1 MDVKMLSI
9 DEAGLSN
16 RCQNALRR
24 AGIHTV
30 GELFDCTE
38 ESLNEIRNLGRKS
51 IDEILSKIEEYK
63 AIDAAGGLPDPV
75 RKPEGTG
82 LPEDFDAWLKED
94 AGKNYVISW
103 LKAKGLNIDA
113 LELLSPRAYN
123 LLMLNGYT
131 HLHQV
136 AFLGKADLMQIPRM
150 DSGSADEI
158 VRLCNHYLK
167 DSKSDILTDYAAV
180 SAVPPLFD
188 LLHMPEYRDAILKYV
203 KANDRDIRQLGLSN
217 RPVNCLLNQGCQ
229 KLSDIIF
236 LTRAELQALP
246 AMGTGSVEEVMVKIN
261 DYLSANEARLLAVCT
276 GDETALLDDAAIR
289 ERILQQYQEIGFGGL
304 SLREMTD
311 RLQLPESITEDRL
324 KKVIGGLLAENE
336 LEYVD
341 FRCYRVYG
349 RFSDFLECCDSISER
364 SRELIR
370 RRLEGGT
377 LESIAQEYGLTRERV
392 RQIIRRDV
400 RKIQDWYRMNT
411 GKVWFDED
419 YFRYFYETY
428 SFEKKDA
435 AEWFGMTPAIC
446 SYLDM
451 MDVKRGSKELQAALE
466 DQQGLDAG
474 LRLKVKNYLNRNKLY
489 VDGRWVEKRRADLEE
504 VVARKFCRE
513 AVSFEEFIQLYN
525 EFLEREEV
533 AYDEELYYTD
543 SVLRTRKSR
552 LADARFLL
560 WKQNEQLRYYDME
573 GRDFTEL
580 LDTLNLAAYENI
592 EFSTLKFVEEYP
604 EILEKYDIRD
614 QYELHNL
621 LRKIV
626 PEGSY
631 HDFHCGRMPEI
642 KFGAFDRDA
651 AILDILIDHAP
662 ISTADLCDLIHA
674 EYGYEPAVI
683 MATYL
688 RPFAEYY
695 HQGIYRIDQKA
706 MTAEHKDA
714 LKTALTEDFYYID
727 EVRKIYRGLF
737 PDADPE
743 EVNPYNLKGMGF
755 VVLSRYMIQNHPS
768 LEAFCEDIL
777 TRDDILDLTPY
788 RKRLVYVQMFSQ
800 KLMEL
805 KRSLQVI
812 EFEPNQI
819 IQFRK
824 LEQSGVT
831 REMIRDFCDAVYDFT
846 DDGSYF
852 SIQSL
857 RQDGFASDL
866 DQLGFSDW
874 FYANLLISDERFSYG
889 TMFGNIILYKGHE
902 SITIKSFET
911 DRIRAHGSI
920 DIYDLMT
927 ELTDRFGCRISD
939 RFDLIY
945 KVQGTEIYYDKF
957 LDRLY
962 ANADTYYRELDA
974 AEGL

>member
-1 MDVKMLSI
+1 MLSI
-9 DEAGLSN
+9 DKAGLSN

-24 AGIHTV
+24 AGIHRV
-30 GELFDCTE
+30 GELLGCTE

-51 IDEILSKIEEYK
+51 IYEILAKIEEYK

-75 RKPEGTG
+75 RKPGGTG

-103 LKAKGLNIDA
+103 LKAKGLTIDA

-136 AFLGKADLMQIPRM
+136 AFLGEADLMQIPRM
-150 DSGSADEI
+150 DGGSAGEI
-158 VRLCNHYLK
+158 VRLCAHYLK
-167 DSKSDILTDYAAV
+167 DSTSGILTDYAAAA
-180 SAVPPLFD
+180 AVPSPFD
-188 LLHMPEYRDAILKYV
+188 LLHMPEYRDAVLKYV
-203 KANDRDIRQLGLSN
+203 TANDRDIRQLGLSN
-217 RPVNCLLNQGCQ
+217 RPVNCLLNQGYP

-246 AMGTGSVEEVMVKIN
+246 AMGAGSVEEVTAKIN
-261 DYLSANEARLLAVCT
+261 EYLSANEVRLLAVCI
-276 GDETALLDDAAIR
+276 GDETALLDDTAIR

-311 RLQLPESITEDRL
+311 RLQLPESVTEDRL
-324 KKVIGGLLAENE
+324 KKVIGSLLAENE

-349 RFSDFLECCDSISER
+349 RFSDFLERCDSISER

-377 LESIAQEYGLTRERV
+377 LERIAQECGLTRERV

-400 RKIQDWYRMNT
+400 RKIYDWYGMKT

-428 SFEKKDA
+428 AFEKKDA
-435 AEWFGMTPAIC
+435 AEWFGLTPAIC

-451 MDVKRGSKELQAALE
+451 MDVKRGSKDLQAAPE
-466 DQQGLDAG
+466 DQQGLEAG

-504 VVARKFCRE
+504 VAVRKFCTE
-513 AVSFEEFIQLYN
+513 DVSFEEFIRLYN

-543 SVLRTRKSR
+543 SVLYTRKNR

-560 WKQNEQLRYYDME
+560 WKQNEQIRYYDME

-592 EFSTLKFVEEYP
+592 ELSTLKLVEEYP

-631 HDFHCGRMPEI
+631 HDFRCGRMPEI
-642 KFGAFDRDA
+642 KFGTFDRDA

-662 ISTADLCDLIHA
+662 INTADLCDLIHA
-674 EYGYEPAVI
+674 EYGYDPAVI

-688 RPFAEYY
+688 RPFTEYY

-714 LKTALTEDFYYID
+714 LKAALTEDFYYID

-737 PDADPE
+737 PDADPK
-743 EVNPYNLKGMGF
+743 EVNPYNLKGMGL
-755 VVLSRYMIQNHPS
+755 VVLSRYVIQNHPS

-777 TRDDILDLTPY
+777 TREDILDLTPY

-805 KRSLQVI
+805 KRGLQVI

-874 FYANLLISDERFSYG
+874 FYANLLIADARFSYG
-889 TMFGNIILYKGHE
+889 NMFGNIILYRGHE

>member
-9 DEAGLSN
+9 DKAGLSN

-24 AGIHTV
+24 AGIHRV
-30 GELFDCTE
+30 GELLGCTE

-51 IDEILSKIEEYK
+51 IDEILAKIEEYK

-75 RKPEGTG
+75 RKPGGTG

-103 LKAKGLNIDA
+103 LKAKGLTIDA

-136 AFLGKADLMQIPRM
+136 AFLGEADLMQIPRM
-150 DSGSADEI
+150 DGGSAGEI
-158 VRLCNHYLK
+158 VRLCAHYLK
-167 DSKSDILTDYAAV
+167 DSTSGILTDYAAAA
-180 SAVPPLFD
+180 AVPSPFD
-188 LLHMPEYRDAILKYV
+188 LLHMPEYRDAVLKYV
-203 KANDRDIRQLGLSN
+203 TANDRDIRQLGLSN
-217 RPVNCLLNQGCQ
+217 RPVNCLLNQGYP

-246 AMGTGSVEEVMVKIN
+246 AMGAGSVEEVTAKIN
-261 DYLSANEARLLAVCT
+261 EYLSANEVRLLAVCI
-276 GDETALLDDAAIR
+276 GDETALLDDTAIR

-311 RLQLPESITEDRL
+311 RLQLPESVTEDRL
-324 KKVIGGLLAENE
+324 KKVIGSLLAENE

-349 RFSDFLECCDSISER
+349 RFSDFLERCDSISER

-377 LESIAQEYGLTRERV
+377 LERIAQECGLTRERV

-400 RKIQDWYRMNT
+400 RKIYDWYGMKT

-428 SFEKKDA
+428 AFEKKDA
-435 AEWFGMTPAIC
+435 AEWFGLTPAIC

-451 MDVKRGSKELQAALE
+451 MDVKRGSKDLQAAPE
-466 DQQGLDAG
+466 DQQGLEAG
-474 LRLKVKNYLNRNKLY
+474 LRLNVKNYLNRNKLY

-504 VVARKFCRE
+504 VAVRKFCTE
-513 AVSFEEFIQLYN
+513 DVSFEEFIRLYN

-543 SVLRTRKSR
+543 SVLYTRKNR

-560 WKQNEQLRYYDME
+560 WKQNEQIRYYDME

-592 EFSTLKFVEEYP
+592 ELSTLKLVEEYP

-631 HDFHCGRMPEI
+631 HDFRCGRMPEI
-642 KFGAFDRDA
+642 KFGTFDRDA

-662 ISTADLCDLIHA
+662 INTADLCDLIHA
-674 EYGYEPAVI
+674 EYGYDPAVI

-688 RPFAEYY
+688 RPFTEYY

-714 LKTALTEDFYYID
+714 LKAALTEDFYYID

-737 PDADPE
+737 PDADPK
-743 EVNPYNLKGMGF
+743 EVNPYNLKGMGL
-755 VVLSRYMIQNHPS
+755 VVLSRYVIQNHPS

-777 TRDDILDLTPY
+777 TREDILDLTPY

-805 KRSLQVI
+805 KRGLQVI

-874 FYANLLISDERFSYG
+874 FYANLLIADARFSYG
-889 TMFGNIILYKGHE
+889 NMFGNIILYRGHE

>member
-1 MDVKMLSI
+1 M
-9 DEAGLSN
+9 
-16 RCQNALRR
+16 
-24 AGIHTV
+24 
-30 GELFDCTE
+30 
-38 ESLNEIRNLGRKS
+38 
-51 IDEILSKIEEYK
+51 
-63 AIDAAGGLPDPV
+63 
-75 RKPEGTG
+75 
-82 LPEDFDAWLKED
+82 
-94 AGKNYVISW
+94 ISW
-103 LKAKGLNIDA
+103 LKTKGLTIDA

-246 AMGTGSVEEVMVKIN
+246 AMGTGSAEEVMAKIN

-311 RLQLPESITEDRL
+311 RLQLPEFITEDRL

-428 SFEKKDA
+428 AFEKKDA
-435 AEWFGMTPAIC
+435 AEWFSMTPAIC

-504 VVARKFCRE
+504 VAVRKFCTE
-513 AVSFEEFIQLYN
+513 DVSFEEFIRLYN

-543 SVLRTRKSR
+543 SVLYTRKNR

-560 WKQNEQLRYYDME
+560 WKQNEQIRYYDME

-592 EFSTLKFVEEYP
+592 ELSTLKLVEEYP

-631 HDFHCGRMPEI
+631 HDFRCGRMPEI
-642 KFGAFDRDA
+642 KFGTFDRDA

-662 ISTADLCDLIHA
+662 INTADLCDLIHA
-674 EYGYEPAVI
+674 EYGYDPAVI

-688 RPFAEYY
+688 RPFTEYY

-714 LKTALTEDFYYID
+714 LKAALTEDFYYID

-743 EVNPYNLKGMGF
+743 EVNPYNLKGMGL
-755 VVLSRYMIQNHPS
+755 VVLSRYVIQNHPS

-777 TRDDILDLTPY
+777 TREDILDLTPY

-805 KRSLQVI
+805 KRGLQVI

-874 FYANLLISDERFSYG
+874 FYANLLIADARFSYG
-889 TMFGNIILYKGHE
+889 NMFGNIILYRGHE

>member
-103 LKAKGLNIDA
+103 LKTKGLTIDA

-246 AMGTGSVEEVMVKIN
+246 AMGTGSAEEVMAKIN

-311 RLQLPESITEDRL
+311 RLQLPEFITEDRL

-341 FRCYRVYG
+341 FRCHRVYG

-428 SFEKKDA
+428 AFEKKDA
-435 AEWFGMTPAIC
+435 AEWFGMSPAIC

-451 MDVKRGSKELQAALE
+451 MDVKRGSKDLQAALE

-474 LRLKVKNYLNRNKLY
+474 LRLKVKNYLNRNK
-489 VDGRWVEKRRADLEE
+489 
-504 VVARKFCRE
+504 
-513 AVSFEEFIQLYN
+513 
-525 EFLEREEV
+525 
-533 AYDEELYYTD
+533 
-543 SVLRTRKSR
+543 
-552 LADARFLL
+552 
-560 WKQNEQLRYYDME
+560 
-573 GRDFTEL
+573 
-580 LDTLNLAAYENI
+580 
-592 EFSTLKFVEEYP
+592 
-604 EILEKYDIRD
+604 
-614 QYELHNL
+614 
-621 LRKIV
+621 
-626 PEGSY
+626 
-631 HDFHCGRMPEI
+631 
-642 KFGAFDRDA
+642 
-651 AILDILIDHAP
+651 
-662 ISTADLCDLIHA
+662 
-674 EYGYEPAVI
+674 
-683 MATYL
+683 
-688 RPFAEYY
+688 
-695 HQGIYRIDQKA
+695 
-706 MTAEHKDA
+706 
-714 LKTALTEDFYYID
+714 
-727 EVRKIYRGLF
+727 
-737 PDADPE
+737 
-743 EVNPYNLKGMGF
+743 
-755 VVLSRYMIQNHPS
+755 
-768 LEAFCEDIL
+768 
-777 TRDDILDLTPY
+777 
-788 RKRLVYVQMFSQ
+788 
-800 KLMEL
+800 
-805 KRSLQVI
+805 
-812 EFEPNQI
+812 
-819 IQFRK
+819 
-824 LEQSGVT
+824 
-831 REMIRDFCDAVYDFT
+831 
-846 DDGSYF
+846 
-852 SIQSL
+852 
-857 RQDGFASDL
+857 
-866 DQLGFSDW
+866 
-874 FYANLLISDERFSYG
+874 
-889 TMFGNIILYKGHE
+889 
-902 SITIKSFET
+902 
-911 DRIRAHGSI
+911 
-920 DIYDLMT
+920 
-927 ELTDRFGCRISD
+927 
-939 RFDLIY
+939 
-945 KVQGTEIYYDKF
+945 
-957 LDRLY
+957 
-962 ANADTYYRELDA
+962 
-974 AEGL
+974 

>member
-9 DEAGLSN
+9 DKAGLSN

-24 AGIHTV
+24 AGIHRV
-30 GELFDCTE
+30 GELLGCTE

-51 IDEILSKIEEYK
+51 IDEILAKIEEYK

-75 RKPEGTG
+75 RKPGGTG

-103 LKAKGLNIDA
+103 LKAKGLTIDA

-136 AFLGKADLMQIPRM
+136 AFLGEADLMQIPRM
-150 DSGSADEI
+150 DGGSAGEI
-158 VRLCNHYLK
+158 VRLCAHYLK
-167 DSKSDILTDYAAV
+167 DSTSGILTDYAAAA
-180 SAVPPLFD
+180 AVPSPFD
-188 LLHMPEYRDAILKYV
+188 LLHMPEYRDAVLKYV
-203 KANDRDIRQLGLSN
+203 TANDRDIRQLGLSN
-217 RPVNCLLNQGCQ
+217 RPVNCLLNQGYP

-246 AMGTGSVEEVMVKIN
+246 AMGAGSVEEVTAKIN
-261 DYLSANEARLLAVCT
+261 EYLSANEVRLLAVCI
-276 GDETALLDDAAIR
+276 GDETALLDDTAIR

-311 RLQLPESITEDRL
+311 RLQLPESVTEDRL
-324 KKVIGGLLAENE
+324 KKVIGSLLAENE

-349 RFSDFLECCDSISER
+349 RFSDFLERCDSISER

-377 LESIAQEYGLTRERV
+377 LERIAQECGLTRERV

-400 RKIQDWYRMNT
+400 RKIYDWYGMKT

-428 SFEKKDA
+428 AFEKKDA
-435 AEWFGMTPAIC
+435 AEWFGLTPAIC

-451 MDVKRGSKELQAALE
+451 MDVKRGSKDLQAAPE
-466 DQQGLDAG
+466 DQQGLEAG

-504 VVARKFCRE
+504 VAVRKFCTE
-513 AVSFEEFIQLYN
+513 DVSFEEFIRLYN

-543 SVLRTRKSR
+543 SVLYTRKNR

-560 WKQNEQLRYYDME
+560 WKQNEQIRYYDME

-592 EFSTLKFVEEYP
+592 ELSTLKLVEEYP

-631 HDFHCGRMPEI
+631 HDFRCGRMPEI
-642 KFGAFDRDA
+642 KFGTFDRDA

-662 ISTADLCDLIHA
+662 INTADLCDLIHA
-674 EYGYEPAVI
+674 EYGYDPAVI

-688 RPFAEYY
+688 RPFTEYY

-714 LKTALTEDFYYID
+714 LKAALTEDFYYID

-737 PDADPE
+737 PDADPK
-743 EVNPYNLKGMGF
+743 EVNPYNLKGMGL
-755 VVLSRYMIQNHPS
+755 VVLSRYVIQNHPS

-777 TRDDILDLTPY
+777 TREDILDLTPY

-805 KRSLQVI
+805 KRGLQVI

-874 FYANLLISDERFSYG
+874 FYANLLISDARFSYG
-889 TMFGNIILYKGHE
+889 NMFGNIILYRGHE

>member
-9 DEAGLSN
+9 DKAGLSN

-24 AGIHTV
+24 AGIHRV
-30 GELFDCTE
+30 GELLGCTE

-51 IDEILSKIEEYK
+51 IDEILAKIEEYK

-75 RKPEGTG
+75 RKPGGTG

-103 LKAKGLNIDA
+103 LKAKGLTIDA

-136 AFLGKADLMQIPRM
+136 AFLGEADLMQIPRM
-150 DSGSADEI
+150 DGGSAGEI
-158 VRLCNHYLK
+158 VRLCAHYLK
-167 DSKSDILTDYAAV
+167 DSTSGILTDYAAAA
-180 SAVPPLFD
+180 AVPSPFD
-188 LLHMPEYRDAILKYV
+188 LLHMPEYRDAVLKYV
-203 KANDRDIRQLGLSN
+203 TANDRDIRQLGLSN
-217 RPVNCLLNQGCQ
+217 RPVNCLLNQGYP

-246 AMGTGSVEEVMVKIN
+246 AMGAGSVEEVTAKIN
-261 DYLSANEARLLAVCT
+261 EYLSANEVRLLAVCI
-276 GDETALLDDAAIR
+276 GDETALLDDTAIR

-311 RLQLPESITEDRL
+311 RLQLPESVTEDRL
-324 KKVIGGLLAENE
+324 KKVIGSLLAENE

-349 RFSDFLECCDSISER
+349 RFSDFLERCDSISER

-377 LESIAQEYGLTRERV
+377 LERIAQECGLTRERV

-400 RKIQDWYRMNT
+400 RKIYDWYGMKT

-428 SFEKKDA
+428 AFEKKDA
-435 AEWFGMTPAIC
+435 AEWFGLTPAIC

-451 MDVKRGSKELQAALE
+451 MDVKRGSKDLQAAPE
-466 DQQGLDAG
+466 DQQGLEAG

-631 HDFHCGRMPEI
+631 HDFRCGRMPEI
-642 KFGAFDRDA
+642 KFGTFDRDA

-662 ISTADLCDLIHA
+662 INTADLCDLIHA
-674 EYGYEPAVI
+674 EYGYDPAVI

-714 LKTALTEDFYYID
+714 LKAALTEDFYYID

-743 EVNPYNLKGMGF
+743 EVNPYNLKGMGL
-755 VVLSRYMIQNHPS
+755 VVLSRYVIQNHPS

-777 TRDDILDLTPY
+777 TREDILDLTPY

-805 KRSLQVI
+805 KRGLQVI

-874 FYANLLISDERFSYG
+874 FYANLLIADARFSYG
-889 TMFGNIILYKGHE
+889 NMFGNIILYRGHE

>member
-9 DEAGLSN
+9 DKAGLSN

-24 AGIHTV
+24 AGIHRV
-30 GELFDCTE
+30 GELLGCTE

-51 IDEILSKIEEYK
+51 IDEILAKIEEYK

-75 RKPEGTG
+75 RKPGGTG

-103 LKAKGLNIDA
+103 LKAKGLTIDA

-136 AFLGKADLMQIPRM
+136 AFLGEADLMQIPRM
-150 DSGSADEI
+150 DGGSAGEI
-158 VRLCNHYLK
+158 VRLCAHYLK
-167 DSKSDILTDYAAV
+167 DSTSGILTDYAAAA
-180 SAVPPLFD
+180 AVPSPFD
-188 LLHMPEYRDAILKYV
+188 LLHMPEYRDAVLKYV
-203 KANDRDIRQLGLSN
+203 TANDRDIRQLGLSN
-217 RPVNCLLNQGCQ
+217 RPVNCLLNQGYP

-246 AMGTGSVEEVMVKIN
+246 AMGAGSVEEVTAKIN
-261 DYLSANEARLLAVCT
+261 EYLSANEVRLLAVCI
-276 GDETALLDDAAIR
+276 GDETALLDDTAIR

-311 RLQLPESITEDRL
+311 RLQLPESVTEDRL
-324 KKVIGGLLAENE
+324 KKVIGSLLAENE

-349 RFSDFLECCDSISER
+349 RFSDFLERCDSISER

-377 LESIAQEYGLTRERV
+377 LERIAQECGLTRERV

-400 RKIQDWYRMNT
+400 RKIYDWYGMKT

-428 SFEKKDA
+428 AFEKKDA
-435 AEWFGMTPAIC
+435 AEWFGLTPAIC

-451 MDVKRGSKELQAALE
+451 MDVKRGSKDLQAAPE
-466 DQQGLDAG
+466 DQQGLEAG

-504 VVARKFCRE
+504 VAVRKFCTE
-513 AVSFEEFIQLYN
+513 DVSFEEFIRLYN

-543 SVLRTRKSR
+543 SVLYTRKNR

-560 WKQNEQLRYYDME
+560 WKQNEQIRYYDME

-592 EFSTLKFVEEYP
+592 ELSTLKLVEEYP

-631 HDFHCGRMPEI
+631 HDFRCGRMPEI
-642 KFGAFDRDA
+642 KFGTFDRDA

-662 ISTADLCDLIHA
+662 INTADLCDLIHA
-674 EYGYEPAVI
+674 EYGYDPAVI

-688 RPFAEYY
+688 RPFTEYY

-714 LKTALTEDFYYID
+714 LKAALTEDFYYID

-737 PDADPE
+737 PDADPK
-743 EVNPYNLKGMGF
+743 EVNPYNLKGMGL
-755 VVLSRYMIQNHPS
+755 VVLSRYVIQNHPS

-777 TRDDILDLTPY
+777 TREDILDLTPY

-805 KRSLQVI
+805 KRGLQVI

-874 FYANLLISDERFSYG
+874 FYANLLIADARFSYG
-889 TMFGNIILYKGHE
+889 NMFGNIILYRGHE

>member
-9 DEAGLSN
+9 DKAGLSN

-24 AGIHTV
+24 AGIHRV
-30 GELFDCTE
+30 GELLGCTE

-51 IDEILSKIEEYK
+51 IDEILAKIEEYK

-75 RKPEGTG
+75 RKPGGTG

-103 LKAKGLNIDA
+103 LKAKGLTIDA

-136 AFLGKADLMQIPRM
+136 AFLGEADLMQIPRM
-150 DSGSADEI
+150 DGGSAGEI
-158 VRLCNHYLK
+158 VRLCAHYLK
-167 DSKSDILTDYAAV
+167 DSTSGILTDYAAAA
-180 SAVPPLFD
+180 AVPSPFD
-188 LLHMPEYRDAILKYV
+188 LLHMPEYRDAVLKYV
-203 KANDRDIRQLGLSN
+203 TANDRDIRQLGLSN
-217 RPVNCLLNQGCQ
+217 RPVNCLLNQGYP

-246 AMGTGSVEEVMVKIN
+246 AMGAGSVEEVTAKIN
-261 DYLSANEARLLAVCT
+261 EYLSANEVRLLAVCI
-276 GDETALLDDAAIR
+276 GDETALLDDTAIR

-311 RLQLPESITEDRL
+311 RLQLPESVTEDRL
-324 KKVIGGLLAENE
+324 KKVIGSLLAENE

-349 RFSDFLECCDSISER
+349 RFSDFLERCDSISER

-377 LESIAQEYGLTRERV
+377 LERIAQECGLTRERV

-400 RKIQDWYRMNT
+400 RKIYDWYGMKT

-428 SFEKKDA
+428 AFEKKDA
-435 AEWFGMTPAIC
+435 AEWFGLTPAIC

-451 MDVKRGSKELQAALE
+451 MDVKRGSKDLQAAPE
-466 DQQGLDAG
+466 DQQGLEAG

-504 VVARKFCRE
+504 VAVRKFCTE
-513 AVSFEEFIQLYN
+513 DVSYEEFIRLYN
-525 EFLEREEV
+525 TFLEQEEV
-533 AYDEELYYTD
+533 AYDEDLYYTD
-543 SVLRTRKSR
+543 SVHNARKNR
-552 LADARFLL
+552 LTEARFLL
-560 WKQNEQLRYYDME
+560 WKQNEQIRYYDIE

-580 LDTLNLAAYENI
+580 LDALNLAAYENI
-592 EFSTLKFVEEYP
+592 ELSTLKFVETYP

-631 HDFHCGRMPEI
+631 HDFRCGRMPEI
-642 KFGAFDRDA
+642 KFGTFDRDA

-662 ISTADLCDLIHA
+662 INTADLCDLIHA
-674 EYGYEPAVI
+674 EYGYDPAVI

-688 RPFAEYY
+688 RPFTEYY

-714 LKTALTEDFYYID
+714 LKAALTEDFYYID

-737 PDADPE
+737 PDADPK
-743 EVNPYNLKGMGF
+743 EVNPYNLKGMGL
-755 VVLSRYMIQNHPS
+755 VVLSRYVIQNHPS

-777 TRDDILDLTPY
+777 TREDILDLTPY

-805 KRSLQVI
+805 KRGLQVI

-874 FYANLLISDERFSYG
+874 FYANLLIADARFSYG
-889 TMFGNIILYKGHE
+889 NMFGNIILYRGHE

>member
-9 DEAGLSN
+9 DETGLST
-16 RCQNALRR
+16 RCQNALHR

-30 GELFDCTE
+30 GELFGCTE

-75 RKPEGTG
+75 RKPEVTG

-103 LKAKGLNIDA
+103 LKAKGLTIDA

-131 HLHQV
+131 RLYQV

-150 DSGSADEI
+150 DSGSAGEI

-246 AMGTGSVEEVMVKIN
+246 AMGTGSVEEVMAKIN

-349 RFSDFLECCDSISER
+349 RFSDFLERCDSISER

-377 LESIAQEYGLTRERV
+377 LERIAQECGLTRERV

-400 RKIQDWYRMNT
+400 RKIYDWYGMKT

-428 SFEKKDA
+428 AFEKKDA
-435 AEWFGMTPAIC
+435 AEWFSMTPAIC

-504 VVARKFCRE
+504 VVVRKFCTE

-592 EFSTLKFVEEYP
+592 ELSTLKFVEEYP

-631 HDFHCGRMPEI
+631 HDFRCGRMPEI
-642 KFGAFDRDA
+642 KFGTFDRDA

-662 ISTADLCDLIHA
+662 INTADLCDLIHG
-674 EYGYEPAVI
+674 EYGYDPAVI

-688 RPFAEYY
+688 RPFTEYY

-714 LKTALTEDFYYID
+714 LKAALTEDFYYID

-743 EVNPYNLKGMGF
+743 EVNPYNLKGMGL
-755 VVLSRYMIQNHPS
+755 VVLSRYVIQNHPS

-777 TRDDILDLTPY
+777 TREDILDLTPY

-805 KRSLQVI
+805 KRGLQVI

-874 FYANLLISDERFSYG
+874 FYANLLIADARFSYG
-889 TMFGNIILYKGHE
+889 NMFGNIILYRGHE

-939 RFDLIY
+939 RFDLIC

>member
-1 MDVKMLSI
+1 
-9 DEAGLSN
+9 
-16 RCQNALRR
+16 
-24 AGIHTV
+24 
-30 GELFDCTE
+30 
-38 ESLNEIRNLGRKS
+38 
-51 IDEILSKIEEYK
+51 
-63 AIDAAGGLPDPV
+63 
-75 RKPEGTG
+75 
-82 LPEDFDAWLKED
+82 
-94 AGKNYVISW
+94 
-103 LKAKGLNIDA
+103 
-113 LELLSPRAYN
+113 
-123 LLMLNGYT
+123 
-131 HLHQV
+131 
-136 AFLGKADLMQIPRM
+136 
-150 DSGSADEI
+150 
-158 VRLCNHYLK
+158 
-167 DSKSDILTDYAAV
+167 
-180 SAVPPLFD
+180 
-188 LLHMPEYRDAILKYV
+188 
-203 KANDRDIRQLGLSN
+203 
-217 RPVNCLLNQGCQ
+217 
-229 KLSDIIF
+229 
-236 LTRAELQALP
+236 
-246 AMGTGSVEEVMVKIN
+246 MV
-261 DYLSANEARLLAVCT
+261 
-276 GDETALLDDAAIR
+276 
-289 ERILQQYQEIGFGGL
+289 
-304 SLREMTD
+304 
-311 RLQLPESITEDRL
+311 
-324 KKVIGGLLAENE
+324 
-336 LEYVD
+336 
-341 FRCYRVYG
+341 
-349 RFSDFLECCDSISER
+349 
-364 SRELIR
+364 
-370 RRLEGGT
+370 
-377 LESIAQEYGLTRERV
+377 
-392 RQIIRRDV
+392 
-400 RKIQDWYRMNT
+400 
-411 GKVWFDED
+411 
-419 YFRYFYETY
+419 
-428 SFEKKDA
+428 
-435 AEWFGMTPAIC
+435 
-446 SYLDM
+446 
-451 MDVKRGSKELQAALE
+451 
-466 DQQGLDAG
+466 
-474 LRLKVKNYLNRNKLY
+474 
-489 VDGRWVEKRRADLEE
+489 
-504 VVARKFCRE
+504 RKFCTE

-592 EFSTLKFVEEYP
+592 ELSTLKFVEEYP

-631 HDFHCGRMPEI
+631 HDFRCGRMPEI
-642 KFGAFDRDA
+642 KFGTFDRDA

-662 ISTADLCDLIHA
+662 INTADLCDLIHG
-674 EYGYEPAVI
+674 EYGYDPAVI

-688 RPFAEYY
+688 RPFTEYY

-714 LKTALTEDFYYID
+714 LKAALTEDFYYID

-743 EVNPYNLKGMGF
+743 EVNPYNLKGMGL
-755 VVLSRYMIQNHPS
+755 VVLSRYVIQNHPS

-777 TRDDILDLTPY
+777 TREDILDLTPY

-805 KRSLQVI
+805 KRGLQVI

-874 FYANLLISDERFSYG
+874 FYANLLIADARFSYG
-889 TMFGNIILYKGHE
+889 NMFGNIILYRGHE

-939 RFDLIY
+939 RFDLIC